1 MTLPALAGVGYAEAN
16 WGRWIVRCP
25 ARGCY
30 SARQLNP
37 GENFRC
43 DDCGHGA
50 DVVWPPDTA
59 LIEHLLILRPDVTTR
74 NWLPGE
80 TANDLW
86 LENLRHEVPLVRSP
100 ELGAS
105 ASRLVLDASP
115 DGQVRM
121 RLLDEPLV
129 LDSHPAAIGA

>member
-1 MTLPALAGVGYAEAN
+1 MTLPALAGIAYAEAN

-37 GENFRC
+37 GEGFRC
-43 DDCGHGA
+43 DDCGHLA
-50 DVVWPPDTA
+50 DVIWPADTA

-74 NWLPGE
+74 NWVSGE
-80 TANDLW
+80 TTDDLW
-86 LENLRHEVPLVRSP
+86 LENIRHGVPLVAHP

-105 ASRLVLDASP
+105 ASRLVLDTAG
-115 DGQVRM
+115 GQVRL

-129 LDSHPAAIGA
+129 IDSHPVAIGA

>member
-1 MTLPALAGVGYAEAN
+1 MTTLALSGIAYAEAN
-16 WGRWIVRCP
+16 WGRWIARCP

-37 GENFRC
+37 GEGFIC
-43 DDCGHGA
+43 DDCGHIA

-80 TANDLW
+80 TTDDLW
-86 LENLRHEVPLVRSP
+86 LENIRHGVPLVAHP

-105 ASRLVLDASP
+105 ASRLVLDTS
-115 DGQVRM
+115 GGVVRM

-129 LDSHPAAIGA
+129 IDSAPLPIGA